1 MSMLMSLNAGDSQFQ
16 VRLENL
22 ADNLERW
29 ATVQM
34 PVWLRSRLD
43 PSDLVQTTLI
53 DVLKNADIYKTR
65 TDQELL
71 NYLRR
76 AMTNNLIDAVRKFG
90 RGRSDVSPDV
100 LADTS
105 RRMCDWL
112 AAPDTSPSERFSR
125 NERYNRLADGLSR
138 LPDTQRIVV
147 EMRYFQN
154 ARLAEIA
161 RLLGKSEGA
170 VAAMLHRAIS
180 TLRDELIRFQ
190 SPE

>member
-34 PVWLRSRLD
+34 PDWLRSRLD

>member
-1 MSMLMSLNAGDSQFQ
+1 MVMARTTGDSEFQ
-16 VRLENL
+16 VRLEQL
-22 ADNLERW
+22 RQTLQKW

-43 PSDLVQTTLI
+43 PADLVQLTLV
-53 DVLKNADIYKTR
+53 DTLKNGEIYKTR
-65 TDQELL
+65 SDQELL

-76 AMTNNLIDAVRKFG
+76 VLTNNLIDAVRKFG
-90 RGRSDVSPDV
+90 KGRSDVSPDV

-112 AAPDTSPSERFSR
+112 AAPDTSPSDRLSR
-125 NERYNRLADGLSR
+125 NERYDRLAAGLAK

-161 RLLGKSEGA
+161 RILGKSEGA
-170 VAAMLHRAIS
+170 VAALLHRAIS
-180 TLRDELIRFQ
+180 TLREDLIRFQ
-190 SPE
+190 SPD